1 MQLEHLLGLG
11 LIASLIVNFGLAIA
25 HTDAKYRHTHWR
37 RRASGLMVDYERL
50 LQDYMRL
57 RSTSHRRNP
66 KTGRLLRLGD

>member
-11 LIASLIVNFGLAIA
+11 LIASLTVNFVLAIA
-25 HTDAKYRHTHWR
+25 RADAKYHRDHWR
-37 RRASGLMVDYERL
+37 HRSTELMVDYERL

-66 KTGRLLRLGD
+66 KTGRLMRRGE